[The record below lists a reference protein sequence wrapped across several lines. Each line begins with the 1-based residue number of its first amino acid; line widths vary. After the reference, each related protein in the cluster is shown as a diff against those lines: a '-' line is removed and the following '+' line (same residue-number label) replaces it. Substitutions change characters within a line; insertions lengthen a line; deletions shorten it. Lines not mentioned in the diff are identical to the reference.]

1 MSQQIDEIG
10 ISNADMDS
18 EEDVASASND
28 KVAKNNLEL
37 KTTETF
43 ELNIALQQL
52 SKIPRESLAARI

>member
-1 MSQQIDEIG
+1 MSQQIDDIG

-52 SKIPRESLAARI
+52 SKIPKESLAARI

>member
-1 MSQQIDEIG
+1 MSQQIDDIG

-18 EEDVASASND
+18 EEEVTSISND

-52 SKIPRESLAARI
+52 SKIPKESLAARI

>member
-1 MSQQIDEIG
+1 MSQQIDDIG

-43 ELNIALQQL
+43 ELNIALQ
-52 SKIPRESLAARI
+52 

>member
-1 MSQQIDEIG
+1 MSQQIDDIG